1 MTSRGPVAIG
11 AHALIGGVSLL
22 VDLGLLVL
30 LHGIVGLPLLPATA
44 TAFAASVVVNFTLNR
59 ALHLAG
65 PGAGTHRQL
74 LRYGTLL
81 GANAVV
87 TLGIVSFGQQART
100 PYLLSKLVAVALTTA
115 WNFPLYRAW
124 VFA

>member
-1 MTSRGPVAIG
+1 VTRRVPVAIG
-11 AHALIGGVSLL
+11 AHALIGGVSVL
-22 VDLGLLVL
+22 VDVGLLVV
-30 LHGIVGLPLLPATA
+30 LHQVVGLPLLPATA
-44 TAFAASVVVNFTLNR
+44 AAFASSVVVNFTLNR
-59 ALHLAG
+59 GLHLEG

-74 LRYGTLL
+74 LRYGALL

-87 TLGIVSFGQQART
+87 TLGIVSLGQQARA
-100 PYLLSKLVAVALTTA
+100 PYLLSKLAAVGLTTA

>member
-1 MTSRGPVAIG
+1 VPGSGPVAIG

-30 LHGIVGLPLLPATA
+30 LHGVLELPLLPATA

-74 LRYGTLL
+74 LRYGALL

-87 TLGIVSFGQQART
+87 TLALVSLSQQLRA
-100 PYLLSKLVAVALTTA
+100 PYLLGKLAAVALTTV
-115 WNFPLYRAW
+115 WNFPLYRFW